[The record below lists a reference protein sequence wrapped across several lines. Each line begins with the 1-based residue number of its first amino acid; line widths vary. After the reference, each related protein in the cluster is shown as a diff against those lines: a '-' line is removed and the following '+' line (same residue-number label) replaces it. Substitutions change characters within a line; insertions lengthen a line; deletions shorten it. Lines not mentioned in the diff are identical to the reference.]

1 MLVSWEER
9 TVGEVGRVAVGGE
22 IVRKDLTDSEM
33 GQHEVLTSF
42 EWSVGGQWRMSGR
55 WKGEWSVPLRS
66 GARGR
71 RRRGRRGAP
80 WSCRSRR
87 RGG

>member
-1 MLVSWEER
+1 MSWEER

-42 EWSVGGQWRMSGR
+42 EWRCRWSMADGREVEGGVERTFAFRSSRPKTSGQ
-55 WKGEWSVPLRS
+55 KRS
-66 GARGR
+66 ALVL
-71 RRRGRRGAP
+71 
-80 WSCRSRR
+80 S
-87 RGG
+87 